1 MSYWHFLVISS
12 ALIVTAILL
21 YLVVRW
27 RKARRAFR
35 AMSLIATAS
44 LTAGV
49 LLGFWGLHMLN
60 AWMSTAERHP
70 ESATGGGTS
79 VRSIVPGP
87 RTPTADNAP
96 TGSGAASPVAPDS
109 ASSILAAYVAQ
120 ALAQRYVTQ
129 TPGGSLETW
138 PQINQGCRLGNY
150 QPRSAL
156 CRAAALAADGWGDT
170 GGIPLDEVAGF
181 CNATYLENVLALCF
195 ITARRIGH
203 PADYRAVD
211 RPSVADP
218 TGIPETDVAAAL
230 PGRHWPT
237 VRGPDERTKT
247 WRDIT
252 AHCAR
257 GVYAPQSPVCES
269 AEIVKHGRGIEARVP
284 YAKVA
289 SFCDVG
295 AINRGSEVCRTAY
308 RVVQPKGDSAR

>member
-1 MSYWHFLVISS
+1 MSYWHCLAISAAVI
-12 ALIVTAILL
+12 ITAIFL
-21 YLVVRW
+21 YLVMRW
-27 RKARRAFR
+27 RKARTAFR
-35 AMSLIATAS
+35 AMSLVATAS
-44 LTAGV
+44 LMAGV
-49 LLGFWGLHMLN
+49 LLGFWGMHTLN
-60 AWMSTAERHP
+60 AWMRTDKEHT
-70 ESATGGGTS
+70 ESAPAGSTN
-79 VRSIVPGP
+79 VRSTVPGP
-87 RTPTADNAP
+87 RTPTADSAP
-96 TGSGAASPVAPDS
+96 RGSGAASPIALDS

-120 ALAQRYVTQ
+120 ALAQRYFTQ

-138 PQINQGCRLGNY
+138 PQINQGCRLGNHE
-150 QPRSAL
+150 PRSAL
-156 CRAAALAADGWGDT
+156 CRAAALAANGWGDT
-170 GGIPLDEVAGF
+170 SGIPLDEVAGF

-203 PADYRAVD
+203 PADYGAVN

-218 TGIPETDVAAAL
+218 TGIPETDVVAAL
-230 PGRHWPT
+230 PGRHWPG

-247 WRDIT
+247 WGEIT

-269 AEIVKHGRGIEARVP
+269 AEIVKHRRRIEARVP

-308 RVVQPKGDSAR
+308 RVEQSRSFLAR